1 MSHRR
6 NKIPIKIFLLKNHM
20 KLMIKSALVV
30 IGILIIP
37 LLVQAQDAKDIVVKM
52 DKKWRGDFVTQEMTM
67 TIVRPSWQRSISM
80 KTWGRGQEYSMV
92 YITAPA
98 KEKGQVFM
106 KRQKEMWNWVPS
118 IDRMI
123 KLPPSMM
130 MQSWMGSDFT
140 NDDLIR
146 ESSVIRDYT
155 HTIVSEEQILDRLC
169 HKIELIPH
177 EDAAVVWGKLILW
190 ITKEDYLQ
198 LKIEFYDEDE
208 YLINTQLL
216 SDIKPMGGRT
226 IPCKMEMIPADEEGK
241 KTVIDITSADYNTEV
256 KESFFAQQNM
266 KRIR

>member
-1 MSHRR
+1 MT
-6 NKIPIKIFLLKNHM
+6 KK
-20 KLMIKSALVV
+20 ALVV
-30 IGILIIP
+30 IGILMIP
-37 LLVQAQDAKDIVVKM
+37 LMIQAQNAKEIVKQM
-52 DKKWRGDFVTQEMTM
+52 DKKFRGDWVTQEMTM

-80 KTWGRGQEYSMV
+80 KSWGRGTEYSMV
-92 YITAPA
+92 YVTAPA

-146 ESSVIRDYT
+146 ESSVVHDYT
-155 HTIVSEEQILDRLC
+155 HTIVGEETIQDRLC
-169 HKIELIPH
+169 YKIELIPH
-177 EDAAVVWGKLILW
+177 EDAAVVWGKLNLW
-190 ITKEDYLQ
+190 ITKDDLLQ

-216 SDIKPMGGRT
+216 SDIKEMGGRT
-226 IPCKMEMIPADEEGK
+226 IPCRMEMIPADEEGK
-241 KTVIDITSADYNTEV
+241 KTVIDITASDYNTEI

>member
-1 MSHRR
+1 MNISRQDQINTIAKR
-6 NKIPIKIFLLKNHM
+6 LL
-20 KLMIKSALVV
+20 IV
-30 IGILIIP
+30 IGLAIVPFLI
-37 LLVQAQDAKDIVVKM
+37 QAQDAKEIVEKM
-52 DKKWRGDFVTQEMTM
+52 DKKARGDYVTQEMTM

-80 KTWGRGQEYSMV
+80 KSWGRGLDYSMV

-146 ESSVIRDYT
+146 ESSVVRDYT
-155 HTIVSEEQILDRLC
+155 HTIVGEETILDRLC

-177 EDAAVVWGKLILW
+177 EDAAVVWGKVILW
-190 ITKEDYLQ
+190 VTKADYLQ

-208 YLINTQLL
+208 YLVNTQLL
-216 SDIKPMGGRT
+216 SDIKEMGGRVL
-226 IPCKMEMIPADEEGK
+226 PCRLEMIPADEEGK
-241 KTVIDITSADYNTEV
+241 KTVIEITSADYKTEV

>member
-1 MSHRR
+1 M
-6 NKIPIKIFLLKNHM
+6 NKIKINFLKGNTV
-20 KLMIKSALVV
+20 KSVLTMSLILALA
-30 IGILIIP
+30 ILP
-37 LLVQAQDAKDIVVKM
+37 AESNAQDATEIVKAM
-52 DKKWRGDFVTQEMTM
+52 DKKWRGDYVTQELTM
-67 TIVRPSWQRSISM
+67 TIVRPTWERSISM
-80 KTWGRGQEYSMV
+80 KSWGRGTEYSLI

-106 KRQKEMWNWVPS
+106 KREKEMWNWVPS

-146 ESSVIRDYT
+146 ESSVVLDYE
-155 HTIVSEEQILDRLC
+155 HSIVGEEEIQDRLC
-169 HKIELIPH
+169 WKIQLIPKP
-177 EDAAVVWGKLILW
+177 DAAVLWGKIYLW

-208 YLINTQLL
+208 FLVSTQIL
-216 SDIKPMGGRT
+216 SDIKEMGGRV
-226 IPCKMEMIPADEEGK
+226 IPCKLEMIPAEEEGK
-241 KTVIDITSADYNTEV
+241 KTVIEITSADYETEV
-256 KESFFAQQNM
+256 KESFFSQQNM

>member
-1 MSHRR
+1 M
-6 NKIPIKIFLLKNHM
+6 IFLPVTNRFFNYKHI
-20 KLMIKSALVV
+20 KLMIKRALVFM
-30 IGILIIP
+30 GILTIP
-37 LLVQAQDAKDIVVKM
+37 MLMQAQDAKEIVEKM
-52 DKKWRGDFVTQEMTM
+52 DKKWRGEWVTQEMTM

-80 KTWGRGQEYSMV
+80 KSWGRGQEYSMV

-146 ESSVIRDYT
+146 ESSVVHDYT
-155 HTIVSEEQILDRLC
+155 HTIVGEETIQDRLC
-169 HKIELIPH
+169 YKIELIPH
-177 EDAAVVWGKLILW
+177 DDAAVVWGKLNLW
-190 ITKEDYLQ
+190 ITKDDLLQ

-208 YLINTQLL
+208 YLINTQIL
-216 SDIKPMGGRT
+216 SDIKEMGGRI
-226 IPCKMEMIPADEEGK
+226 IPCRLEMIPANEEGK
-241 KTVIDITSADYNTEV
+241 KTVIEITFSDYNTEI